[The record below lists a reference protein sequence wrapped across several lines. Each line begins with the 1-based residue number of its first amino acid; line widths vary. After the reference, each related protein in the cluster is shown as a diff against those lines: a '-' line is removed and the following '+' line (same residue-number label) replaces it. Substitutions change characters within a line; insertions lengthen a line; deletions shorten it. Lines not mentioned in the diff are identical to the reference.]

1 MLMIP
6 KKEEESK
13 EAAILYSVSEKKVYN
28 NFRFHIPRNYLY
40 RTMTEGVYSGAGQ
53 GWLAR
58 GVRNLSDEFN
68 NFPKNDPSL
77 RITLLNPFRSQRT
90 SSIALPLLPLP
101 EKKDLYKFK
110 VVLSADPTLNPDNY
124 VVILL
129 CMRSMYSS
137 ELAFVTGGRK
147 YWTRPV
153 GDDWMI
159 TDAIFYKGRVY
170 AIANRGTR
178 SKVITFNGKG
188 SSVQASYTG
197 QWLHDHDVGTAYLV
211 ESTEGDL
218 LCVRRHAEP
227 KACSTTDGGR
237 LWGTE
242 KFTVYKLTLNN
253 RSGSVVSLVEV
264 KSIGDNALFLGSN
277 SQSMSVLASKH
288 PGCQPNCIY
297 YTNDLV
303 RLNWWLHDDIVVPLD
318 TGIFNMEDKTIAQ
331 LCPQISM
338 EEHGSPL
345 WITPTFSGLS
355 TDSS

>member
-1 MLMIP
+1 M
-6 KKEEESK
+6 
-13 EAAILYSVSEKKVYN
+13 
-28 NFRFHIPRNYLY
+28 
-40 RTMTEGVYSGAGQ
+40 
-53 GWLAR
+53 
-58 GVRNLSDEFN
+58 
-68 NFPKNDPSL
+68 
-77 RITLLNPFRSQRT
+77 
-90 SSIALPLLPLP
+90 
-101 EKKDLYKFK
+101 
-110 VVLSADPTLNPDNY
+110 
-124 VVILL
+124 
-129 CMRSMYSS
+129 
-137 ELAFVTGGRK
+137 
-147 YWTRPV
+147 
-153 GDDWMI
+153 
-159 TDAIFYKGRVY
+159 
-170 AIANRGTR
+170 
-178 SKVITFNGKG
+178 
-188 SSVQASYTG
+188 
-197 QWLHDHDVGTAYLV
+197 
-211 ESTEGDL
+211 

-242 KFTVYKLTLNN
+242 KFTVYKLTLND

-277 SQSMSVLASKH
+277 SRSMSVAASKH